1 MSTTPQRW
9 TLWCANTHGHEMQES
24 PNGPYVKFED
34 YQRELAAAQADLDRR
49 LMMAEE
55 LLSDL
60 ASGYWTAILDDN
72 DDPVTEKM
80 WQRVLNYWR
89 TWDSPQ
95 NVAPQTRR
103 DSGVV

>member
-1 MSTTPQRW
+1 MICPKCGHYLQFAPTT
-9 TLWCANTHGHEMQES
+9 GS
-24 PNGPYVKFED
+24 
-34 YQRELAAAQADLDRR
+34 ADERDRR

-80 WQRVLNYWR
+80 GQRVRNYWR

-95 NVAPQTRR
+95 NAGGEGRAIARTSPPPCSQSELKG
-103 DSGVV
+103 DKP

>member
-1 MSTTPQRW
+1 MICPKCGHYLQFAPTT
-9 TLWCANTHGHEMQES
+9 GS
-24 PNGPYVKFED
+24 
-34 YQRELAAAQADLDRR
+34 ADERDRR

-72 DDPVTEKM
+72 DGPVTEKM
-80 WQRVLNYWR
+80 GQRVRNYWR

-95 NVAPQTRR
+95 NTEVDR
-103 DSGVV
+103 DE